1 MKKIVSFLLMFI
13 MLLSGSIVCYG
24 ASAASD
30 YTTFKYGNVEDA
42 GSNTVRIYGKGVMGT
57 TTKQGSSFASA
68 ALYKNAVDAKNISFD
83 LEFVK
88 DYGNGEGRQAGWYA
102 FSISKTPNW
111 FSSVKSVIKAEEIS
125 GINVIFKLDTVNKKK
140 VYLEVARYSPGS
152 GFTHVFGS
160 TIEANIK
167 ADWKCHVDITN
178 GVLYV
183 DGAEILDLSDAIAI
197 SLGGTGKGY
206 LGFGGFSENS
216 YDIEIKVTF
225 EGTKAEASSTTTTP
239 NSSAGNNQNTKPE
252 DSKNPTQNTDKD
264 SETANSDNNSEN
276 VNTENPDTENVDTE
290 NNDTEAT
297 ESEDVSTEKEDTA
310 NVEVNGDEP
319 KDNENS
325 HGLLQN
331 PVVLVLIAVLAIAL
345 LGCGMIGVLLIKKM
359 KRK

>member
-1 MKKIVSFLLMFI
+1 MKKIVSILLMLI

-30 YTTFKYGNVEDA
+30 YTAFQYGNVEDV

-68 ALYKNAVDAKNISFD
+68 ALYKNAVDAKNLSFD
-83 LEFVK
+83 LEFLK

-102 FSISKTPNW
+102 FNISKTPNW
-111 FSSVKSVIKAEEIS
+111 FSSTKSVIKADEIS
-125 GINVIFKLDTVNKKK
+125 GINVIFKLDTANKKK

-152 GFTHVFGS
+152 GFTHIFGS
-160 TIEANIK
+160 TIEADIK
-167 ADWKCHVDITN
+167 SDWKCHVNITN

-183 DGAEILDLSDAIAI
+183 DSAEILDLSDAIAI

-216 YDIEIKVTF
+216 YDIEMKVTF
-225 EGTKAEASSTTTTP
+225 EGTKTDTSSTTTTP

-252 DSKNPTQNTDKD
+252 DSQNTDKD
-264 SETANSDNNSEN
+264 SENANSDNNSEN
-276 VNTENPDTENVDTE
+276 VNTENLDTENVDTE

-319 KDNENS
+319 KKDENS
-325 HGLLQN
+325 QGLLQN
-331 PVVLVLIAVLAIAL
+331 PVVLVLIVVLAIAL
-345 LGCGMIGVLLIKKM
+345 LGCGVIGVLLIKKM